1 MSHQLVVPDSVV
13 KLLKSTRFVHL
24 ATSLNDFP
32 HVSLMNYTYY
42 SNNSDYY
49 IIITTP
55 KGTTKYENI
64 VSNPNVS
71 LLVHDWISAKT
82 TESEPELNGNSGR
95 RRNSLY
101 ELLTN
106 LNKTEI
112 SSVSVMINGKAK
124 VVDPK
129 EDTESFNFYKSLHKN
144 NELIDEQQSKN
155 YIESDDCALVLIK
168 IENIKVTDTNDNVQS
183 Y

>member
-1 MSHQLVVPDSVV
+1 
-13 KLLKSTRFVHL
+13 
-24 ATSLNDFP
+24 
-32 HVSLMNYTYY
+32 MNYTYY

-82 TESEPELNGNSGR
+82 ATETEQESNGSSGR
-95 RRNSLY
+95 RRNSLF

-106 LNKTEI
+106 LNRTEI
-112 SSVSVMINGKAK
+112 SSVSVMINGKAQ
-124 VVDPK
+124 VLDPK
-129 EDTESFNFYKSLHKN
+129 QDLETFDFYKSLHSN
-144 NELIDEQQSKN
+144 NDLIDKQQAKN
-155 YIESDDCALVLIK
+155 YIESDDCALVLIR
-168 IENIKVTDTNDNVQS
+168 IENVKVTDTNDNVQS